1 MSTECRAT
9 LRETERYTLL
19 TLSGD
24 LTKQA
29 EETLFGLRSWQD
41 GLEDGKPFLLIDF
54 AEVPYIN
61 SAGIALL
68 IRLVRLGRKAGYRS
82 FAFGVSGH
90 YQKLF
95 RMVGL
100 TEYMAIYPSE
110 HAVAERLEQENEAP

>member
-1 MSTECRAT
+1 MSQDCRAA
-9 LRETERYTLL
+9 LRETETYTAL
-19 TLSGD
+19 TLRGD

-41 GLEDGKPFLLIDF
+41 GLEGGKTFLVIDF
-54 AEVPYIN
+54 TDVPYIN

-68 IRLVRLGRKAGYRS
+68 IRLVRLGLKAGYRT
-82 FAFGVSGH
+82 FAFGVNGH

-100 TEYMAIYPSE
+100 TEYMAIYPNE
-110 HAVAERLEQENEAP
+110 QAIAERTAQERGI